1 MRALQVTRHGDPID
15 VLAVTDIEPPRPGPG
30 EVLVRVATGAL
41 NNGDVQRCL
50 GGLVTMGKEPP
61 YTLGMDV
68 CGTVEAAGDGAE
80 RWVGQRVVAV
90 CKDAFGGLA
99 ELAVAPAAGVFAA
112 PPELDDVAAGGFLL
126 PFHTAYLA
134 LALRAGLRSGETL
147 LVTSGASGIGSAL
160 IQVGSA
166 LGARVLATASTPE
179 KADLCRSLGAETVL
193 DPDPASLPEAVLGA
207 TVDAGADVVADLVG
221 GELTGRLWTCTAR
234 EGRYLPL
241 GFTGDPEAGMSGH
254 PLRMVGIG
262 NFSVVGVLSA
272 WVEHVDPMLRRF
284 GLHPFERATGDEVH
298 TALLAWVADGTVRPH
313 VGRVVDLADA
323 PAALD
328 DHQHRRSVGRT
339 VVRVADTA

>member
-1 MRALQVTRHGDPID
+1 MRALQVTRHGDPLD
-15 VLAVTDIEPPRPGPG
+15 VLAVVDVEPPTPGPG

-68 CGTVEAAGDGAE
+68 CGTVEAAGEGAE
-80 RWVGQRVVAV
+80 AWVGRRVVAV
-90 CKDAFGGLA
+90 GKDAFGGLA
-99 ELAVAPAAGVFAA
+99 ELALAPAAGVFAA
-112 PPELDDVAAGGFLL
+112 PPELGDEEAGGFLL

-134 LALRAGLRSGETL
+134 LVVRAALQPGETL
-147 LVTSGASGIGSAL
+147 LVTSGASG
-160 IQVGSA
+160 VGSA
-166 LGARVLATASTPE
+166 LVQVGVAAGARVLATASSPE
-179 KADLCRSLGAETVL
+179 KAELCRALGAEQVL
-193 DPDPASLPEAVLGA
+193 DPDPASLPEAVLTA
-207 TVDAGADVVADLVG
+207 TGDAGADVVADLVG

-284 GLHPFERATGDEVH
+284 GLHPFLRETGDQVH
-298 TALLAWVADGTVRPH
+298 AALLEWVAAGTVRPH
-313 VGRVVDLADA
+313 VGRVVSLEEA
-323 PAALD
+323 PAALA
-328 DHQHRRSVGRT
+328 DHQHRRSIGRT
-339 VVRVADTA
+339 VVRIAR